1 MAFARCCQNGL
12 TKGPASAGGRQHQ
25 VHAQPQRDLDA
36 TNRKLAILVEAIAG
50 GLRNSVLRSR
60 LSAAKAE
67 TLLVKAQPSTIRL
80 IPNFGIAYRQTVA
93 TLCEKLATSSDAAAL
108 NAGRGLIDRVV
119 INPAP
124 RGKPPTI
131 SGDGHL
137 AQC

>member
-12 TKGPASAGGRQHQ
+12 TKGPASAGGRQDQ

-67 TLLVKAQPSTIRL
+67 TSLVKARPSTIWPMHNL
-80 IPNFGIAYRQTVA
+80 GIAYRQTVA
-93 TLCEKLATSSDAAAL
+93 TLREKLATSSDAAAL
-108 NAGRGLIDRVV
+108 NAERGLIDRVV

-124 RGKPPTI
+124 RG
-131 SGDGHL
+131 
-137 AQC
+137 